1 MQPADIP
8 NRPISRGRQTVSRL
22 SRGRANA
29 LRVDARFATDPAMH
43 KEIYNRIRVIAAADA
58 PQVPLY
64 DQPTRTVERSDGTG
78 PFHHIACASALD
90 LVYIVEH

>member
-1 MQPADIP
+1 
-8 NRPISRGRQTVSRL
+8 
-22 SRGRANA
+22 
-29 LRVDARFATDPAMH
+29 MH